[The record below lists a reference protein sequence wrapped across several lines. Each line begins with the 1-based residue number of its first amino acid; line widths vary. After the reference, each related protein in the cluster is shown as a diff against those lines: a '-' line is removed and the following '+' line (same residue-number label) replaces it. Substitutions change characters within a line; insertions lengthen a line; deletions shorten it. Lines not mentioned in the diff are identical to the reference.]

1 MLSDSQKHREQI
13 AEMVTA
19 TVEVMG
25 TELSP
30 PALALFVTDLEK
42 VPIESVAG
50 ALARCRREIRGRN
63 GFPPILT
70 IADVLNRAGVVV
82 ESEAD
87 EAEWQVAWDVAVRHA
102 SKHIVSNPEGEYE
115 ERHYFGE
122 TTSIPELPQQIRDT
136 VRRIGGWRAIKCMSN
151 DDFPFVQKRFR
162 EAYQAWEAAEFAL
175 SRNSLAGIDGF
186 RELMAVKRMP
196 ERKRLADVRAES
208 RQLLEVAATKGVC
221 TKNLRPERL

>member
-1 MLSDSQKHREQI
+1 
-13 AEMVTA
+13 MVTVTA
-19 TVEVMG
+19 EVMG
-25 TELSP
+25 TEVSTE
-30 PALALFVTDLEK
+30 ALKFWVNVLWDLDDGVIQNALL
-42 VPIESVAG
+42 
-50 ALARCRREIRGRN
+50 RCCREMRGKN
-63 GFPPILT
+63 GFPPTLT
-70 IADVLNRAGVVV
+70 IADVLDRAGVVV

-136 VRRIGGWRAIKCMSN
+136 VHRIGGWRAIKCMSN

-175 SRNSLAGIDGF
+175 SRNALAGIGGF
-186 RELMAVKRMP
+186 KELMAAKKMP

-208 RQLLEVAATKGVC
+208 RQLLEVAATKGVR
-221 TKNLRPERL
+221 TKKP